1 MAQSPCAESCLSQV
15 PQSRFG
21 RVGSGKQNGH
31 VWGTEMRPSSP
42 MAKGKSLGGASPTGQ
57 FGFLGAFLA
66 ANGAGILPTAGRAV
80 CLLDRHRDMVS
91 VRAQKGTEEDEGSG
105 GIVDICGV

>member
-42 MAKGKSLGGASPTGQ
+42 MAKGKSLGG
-57 FGFLGAFLA
+57 
-66 ANGAGILPTAGRAV
+66 GITHRAV
-80 CLLDRHRDMVS
+80 WF
-91 VRAQKGTEEDEGSG
+91 SG
-105 GIVDICGV
+105 GILGRQRGWNTPNCRKGSVLARQAEGHGECEGTRGDRGG